1 MAVKVRIS
9 RTGRTNRPFFRIV
22 AADSRCKRDGK
33 FLENLG
39 TYDPIKK
46 VLVRINVAGVQ
57 DWKNKGAQLSPTVKK
72 ILKTHCKVEDK
83 ATPAK

>member
-9 RTGRTNRPFFRIV
+9 RTGRRNRPYFRIV
-22 AADSRCKRDGK
+22 AADSRCNRDGK

-46 VLVRINVAGVQ
+46 ELVRVDVAGIEE
-57 DWKNKGAQLSPTVKK
+57 WKNKGAQCSPTVTR
-72 ILKTHCKVEDK
+72 ILKTHGKVEK
-83 ATPAK
+83 AA